1 MTDFSVFYFFLYSIE
16 LSFIIIIIIIIIYQ
30 QVYISY
36 FEFSLD
42 DLLPPI
48 VVQETANCDAERSI
62 ELRRPDTP
70 ESDVI
75 PQSFTT
81 RIDELNLLGEIDED
95 KSFVIN
101 STRDD
106 CEFRID
112 KLNL

>member
-1 MTDFSVFYFFLYSIE
+1 LLLFIVFVFVIV
-16 LSFIIIIIIIIIYQ
+16 IVIVTYQ
-30 QVYISY
+30 QFDISY
-36 FEFSLD
+36 SEFSLD
-42 DLLPPI
+42 DLLPPS
-48 VVQETANCDAERSI
+48 VVQETASCDAERSI

-75 PQSFTT
+75 RESFTT
-81 RIDELNLLGEIDED
+81 RIDELNLLGEIDEE

-101 STRDD
+101 STKND